1 MSTAALVAR
10 FANTPSWMSAFIAA
24 GLVGVSYTLSSFCT
38 TDPPAVPT
46 FVAQDFVDLLS
57 LGNWGARAAA
67 QAKLNDW
74 IAANIWRD
82 VCMCNSGAQPA
93 YPTPP
98 AAPANLPSLNPPSI
112 LPPSGV
118 TPTCY
123 DGGNVSFAVSNGS
136 TAVDSFNYVTTGI
149 TPNWIR
155 WQGGITPTGVGPHN
169 PVTFTLLQTHGIT
182 PVVDSSATYVSPPLV
197 DVLIP
202 FAPGA
207 EIFRVNK
214 NAPAASSDILQ
225 THITAYC
232 TVAPP
237 SGLGGTPCCPPD
249 STLRAEIDQILATVN
264 LIQRQIVPFAYVA
277 GTAHTALSGAGTIS
291 VQGLLGAKV
300 DITTLPA
307 SLGRTGTSPLELFDA
322 GWITWGTA
330 DGYPHSVRV
339 EHDPQISLPVRCS
352 AFTSLAYDFH
362 PGVVATITELKR
374 EP

>member
-1 MSTAALVAR
+1 
-10 FANTPSWMSAFIAA
+10 MSAFIAA

-74 IAANIWRD
+74 VAANIWRD
-82 VCMCNSGAQPA
+82 VCKCDSGAQPA

-98 AAPANLPSLNPPSI
+98 AAPTNLPSLNPPSI
-112 LPPSGV
+112 LPPTGI

-123 DGGNVSFAVSNGS
+123 DLGSLSGPVSNG
-136 TAVDSFNYVTTGI
+136 TTQIDSFNYVSSGI
-149 TPNWIR
+149 TPTWIR
-155 WQGGITPTGVGPHN
+155 WQGGVTPTGVGPHN
-169 PVTFTLLQTHGIT
+169 PVTIELRQTHGLT
-182 PVVDSSATYVSPPLV
+182 PVVDSTSSYTTPPLLDIV
-197 DVLIP
+197 VP

-207 EIFRVNK
+207 EIFRVVK
-214 NAPAASSDILQ
+214 TATAASTDVLQ
-225 THITAYC
+225 THTTGYC

-237 SGLGGTPCCPPD
+237 SGLSGTPCCPPD
-249 STLRAEIDQILATVN
+249 TTLRAEIDQILATVN
-264 LIQRQIVPFAYVA
+264 LIQRQIVPFAYVT
-277 GTAHTALSGAGTIS
+277 GTVHTALSGAGTLS
-291 VQGLLGAKV
+291 VQGLLGAKI

-307 SLGRTGTSPLELFDA
+307 SLGSAGTSPVELFDA

-339 EHDPQISLPVRCS
+339 EHDPQLSLPVRCS